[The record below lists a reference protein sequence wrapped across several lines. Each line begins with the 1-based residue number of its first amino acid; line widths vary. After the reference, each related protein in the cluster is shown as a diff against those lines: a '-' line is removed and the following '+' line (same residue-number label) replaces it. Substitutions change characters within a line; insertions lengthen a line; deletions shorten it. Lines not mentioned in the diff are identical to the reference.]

1 MRKLSLHITQS
12 SFNYLLPEMDDIEK
26 QACNHAWFQMVKHER
41 MGKKR
46 ILRNSSKA
54 FDVPQSVIDK
64 GIRAALG
71 NDIWKVRNRQTE
83 KKLIDSLY
91 N

>member
-12 SFNYLLPEMDDIEK
+12 SFNYLLPEMDDIER
-26 QACNHAWFQMVKHER
+26 QACNHAWFQMVTFER

-54 FDVPQSVIDK
+54 FGVSQSTIDK
-64 GIRAALG
+64 SIRTALG

-83 KKLIDSLY
+83 KKLINSLY